1 MGLGMDWLGRPIL
14 FRTREG
20 GEDLARAETILKEG
34 LSLEQVRDPEDI
46 LAGTIQLRLEKAIE
60 FGCSRLQ
67 GFNCIA
73 VGQGRQFAQNFTP
86 PGTVV
91 FFPDR

>member
-1 MGLGMDWLGRPIL
+1 MTPVIQKTPAA
-14 FRTREG
+14 F
-20 GEDLARAETILKEG
+20 LA
-34 LSLEQVRDPEDI
+34 LSVVAPGAALLVGYGTYHWDESLV